1 MNNLWQWIQKATE
14 TSKYLW
20 VPLEQGDAFQAGET
34 YLRISVAEM
43 FLEKKFAWFSTWYP
57 AVSVSAKLTFGDQPD
72 QIITRVVQPPPT
84 ATVTGV
90 LRNHVIVPLMPFNGG
105 TVELQAVLLAM
116 QGTNYLSAAI
126 DLLQDFSGLVGA
138 PLSQALTV
146 AEKVSNGLD
155 KLRNQTKHDARL
167 PYHDTFHGGG
177 MGASELKK
185 GYLALVRAE
194 AGDGEGEVNRDRLS
208 VNDGQLFYSATPGA
222 TPGPFRGADYI
233 LLNIDLTDSRDD
245 YWMLKSIDRAYKDF
259 IDALEKGDVEAIADA
274 EKSART
280 AVFRSDDLAR
290 FDRTRV
296 WDAVEK
302 EMNNIKSKYGYGA
315 AGIPSRDL
323 DDIVGLWGISMEQA
337 VHKGELTLP

>member
-1 MNNLWQWIQKATE
+1 VNNLWQWIQNATK
-14 TSKYLW
+14 TSKYLR
-20 VPLEQGDAFQAGET
+20 VPLEQGAAFRAGET
-34 YLRISVAEM
+34 YLRVSVAEM

-105 TVELQAVLLAM
+105 QVELQAVLLAM
-116 QGTNYLSAAI
+116 QGTNFLSTAI

-138 PLSQALTV
+138 PLAQALTV
-146 AEKVSNGLD
+146 AEKVSDGLD
-155 KLRNQTKHDARL
+155 KLRTQTKHNARL
-167 PYHDTFHGGG
+167 PYHDTFAGAG
-177 MGASELKK
+177 MGASELKS
-185 GYLALVRAE
+185 GYLALVRAQ
-194 AGDGEGEVNRDRLS
+194 DGEGEGKVNRDRLS
-208 VNDGQLFYSATPGA
+208 VGDGQLFYSAAPGA
-222 TPGPFRGADYI
+222 KDELFREADYI
-233 LLNIDLTDSRDD
+233 LLNIDLTDKRDD
-245 YWMLKSIDRAYKDF
+245 YWTLKSIDKAYKDF
-259 IDALEKGDVEAIADA
+259 IDALEKADEEAIAAA
-274 EKSART
+274 ERSART

-302 EMNNIKSKYGYGA
+302 EFGHIKSKYGYGA

-323 DDIVGLWGISMEQA
+323 DDIVDLWGISMAQA
-337 VHKGELTLP
+337 VQKGELTLP